1 MCEHRL
7 SDEELPAVIFIGKY
21 ACGGLCLLW
30 ASLHLDRTPQSK
42 TLQLFKLEHWLYSAE
57 NFDAIHVL
65 HQQEALLLDL
75 PSESEGKDLV
85 HIIYCYY
92 PLNIKAKL
100 LQAILHYNKQ

>member
-1 MCEHRL
+1 M
-7 SDEELPAVIFIGKY
+7 
-21 ACGGLCLLW
+21 W
-30 ASLHLDRTPQSK
+30 APLHLDRTPQSK

-100 LQAILHYNKQ
+100 LATGNFSLKQKLKTSTLVNFTLKV

>member
-1 MCEHRL
+1 M
-7 SDEELPAVIFIGKY
+7 
-21 ACGGLCLLW
+21 W

-75 PSESEGKDLV
+75 PSESEGENLV
-85 HIIYCYY
+85 QCSFHLMSLACE
-92 PLNIKAKL
+92 N
-100 LQAILHYNKQ
+100 QG